1 MIYSILL
8 LLACSPSTEDSGS
21 KEGEKQPPSYV
32 SPQSFQLAIDGTS
45 THNLTF
51 SEHDCSNNNNQ
62 IRSFWRGSNH
72 VFVLIAEIMSDYEGV
87 GNYTTENSTV
97 RVKLQEEAGGNGSF
111 YQATDDDIS
120 IDVQF
125 VGSEGTSGMVFVST
139 LEGGSLTL
147 DPTEF
152 YFGCNK
158 STE

>member
-1 MIYSILL
+1 MLYLI
-8 LLACSPSTEDSGS
+8 LLACSSSTKDSGLQ
-21 KEGEKQPPSYV
+21 ERQDDTPSYV

-45 THNLTF
+45 THNLSF

-87 GNYTTENSTV
+87 GTYTVENSTV
-97 RVKLQEEAGGNGSF
+97 RVKLQEEAGGSGSF
-111 YQATDDDIS
+111 YQATDDAIS

-125 VGSEGTSGMVFVST
+125 VGSEGTSGMVLAPT
-139 LEGGSLTL
+139 LEGGNLTL
-147 DPTEF
+147 TPTKF

-158 STE
+158 PTE